1 MLLTLLPIM
10 SLQTANTP
18 GSQPMNLPAD
28 QLSTDEIF
36 VGRQA
41 IFDLKMDTYAYEL
54 LFRDGDATSANVTDG
69 NRATSQVINNAFLV
83 IGLEQIVQHHYA
95 FINLTREFLLGEIPF
110 PLPPGKVV
118 LEVLED
124 VAVDSALVASLKDF
138 KSKGYKIAL
147 DDFILSEKN
156 SVLVPFADII
166 KVDLMALTQKELIE
180 QVKALKQYDVKLLAE
195 KVETKQEYELCKQLG
210 FEYFQGYYFCKPD
223 IVAGKQLPPNRLALL
238 EMISTLQNSDCS
250 FEELEVIISKD
261 VAISYKLLRIIN
273 SSFYSLAKPV
283 ASIQKALVVLG
294 LQALRNWVTVI
305 GLSQI
310 DDKPK
315 ELINSSLVRAKMC
328 ELLAVELVYEKGSA
342 FTVGLFSMLDV
353 LMDQPLQDL
362 LDKLPLADEISEALI
377 GYNGNLGKL
386 LAMVVAYERNDWE
399 ELEKVAIVPVC
410 ILRKAYIESIEWSSE
425 ITSQIN

>member
-1 MLLTLLPIM
+1 MTLPVE
-10 SLQTANTP
+10 
-18 GSQPMNLPAD
+18 

-41 IFDLKMDTYAYEL
+41 IFDLKLDTYAYEL
-54 LFRDGDATSANVTDG
+54 LFRDGDTNAANITDG
-69 NRATSQVINNAFLV
+69 NHATSQVINNAFLV
-83 IGLEQIVQHHYA
+83 IGLEQIVQHHFA

-124 VAVDSALVASLKDF
+124 IAVDTELVASLEEF
-138 KSKGYKIAL
+138 KNKGYKIAL
-147 DDFILSEKN
+147 DDFILTDQN

-166 KVDLMALTQKELIE
+166 KIDLMALSQKELIE
-180 QVKALKQYDVKLLAE
+180 QVKALKEYDVKLLAE
-195 KVETKQEYELCKQLG
+195 KVETKQEFELCKQLG
-210 FEYFQGYYFCKPD
+210 FDYFQGYYFCKPD

-238 EMISTLQNSDCS
+238 EMIATLQDPECS

-273 SSFYSLAKPV
+273 SSFYSLAQPV
-283 ASIQKALVVLG
+283 ASLQKALVVLG

-328 ELLAVELVYEKGSA
+328 ELLAIELTCEKSSA
-342 FTVGLFSMLDV
+342 FTIGLFSMLDV
-353 LMDQPLQDL
+353 LMDQPLKEL
-362 LDKLPLADEISEALI
+362 LDKLPLADEVSDALI
-377 GYNGNLGKL
+377 GYNGSLGKL
-386 LAMVVAYERNDWE
+386 LAIVVAYENNNWE
-399 ELEKVAIVPVC
+399 ELEKIATIPVHT
-410 ILRKAYIESIEWSSE
+410 LRHAYVDSLEWSNE
-425 ITSQIN
+425 IASQMN

>member
-1 MLLTLLPIM
+1 
-10 SLQTANTP
+10 
-18 GSQPMNLPAD
+18 MNSPAD
-28 QLSTDEIF
+28 QITTDEIF

-41 IFDLKMDTYAYEL
+41 IYNRKLDTYAYEL
-54 LFRDGDATSANVTDG
+54 LFRDGESSGANVTDG

-83 IGLEQIVQHHYA
+83 IGLEQVVQHHFA
-95 FINLTREFLLGEIPF
+95 FINLTREFLLSEIPF

-124 VAVDSALVASLKDF
+124 VAVDAELVISLEEF
-138 KSKGYKIAL
+138 KNKGYIIAL
-147 DDFILSEKN
+147 DDFVLTEKN
-156 SVLVPFADII
+156 RILIPFADII
-166 KVDLMALTQKELIE
+166 KIDLMALTQHELIE
-180 QVKALKQYDVKLLAE
+180 QVKAFKQYKVKLLAE
-195 KVETKQEYELCKQLG
+195 KVETKQEFELCKQLG
-210 FEYFQGYYFCKPD
+210 FDYFQGYYFSKPD

-238 EMISTLQNSDCS
+238 EMISTLQDSECS
-250 FEELEVIISKD
+250 FEDLETIISKD

-283 ASIQKALVVLG
+283 ESIQKALVVLG

-328 ELLAVELVYEKGSA
+328 ELLAVEMSYDKGSA

-353 LMDQPLQDL
+353 LMDQPLKDL
-362 LDKLPLADEISEALI
+362 LDKLPLADEISEALL
-377 GYNGNLGKL
+377 GYNGHLGKL
-386 LAMVVAYERNDWE
+386 LAIVVTYEKNDWE
-399 ELEKVAIVPVC
+399 ELEKIAPVPVHT
-410 ILRKAYIESIEWSSE
+410 LRQVYLNSLEWSSE
-425 ITSQIN
+425 ITSQMN

>member
-1 MLLTLLPIM
+1 
-10 SLQTANTP
+10 
-18 GSQPMNLPAD
+18 MNLPAD

-54 LFRDGDATSANVTDG
+54 LFRDGDASAANVTDG

-83 IGLEQIVQHHYA
+83 IGLEQVVQHHYA

-124 VAVDSALVASLKDF
+124 VAVDSELVASLKDF
-138 KSKGYKIAL
+138 KNKGYKIAL
-147 DDFILSEKN
+147 DDFILSDKN

-180 QVKALKQYDVKLLAE
+180 QVKLLKQYNVKLLAE

-328 ELLAVELVYEKGSA
+328 ELLAVELAYDKSSA

-362 LDKLPLADEISEALI
+362 LDKLPLANEVSEALI

-386 LAMVVAYERNDWE
+386 LAMVVTYENNNWE
-399 ELEKVAIVPVC
+399 ELEKIASVPVST
-410 ILRKAYIESIEWSSE
+410 LRQAYLNSIEWSSE